1 MYIYRLPKGHRK
13 SRMKQ
18 LIFSKITDSVAQTES
33 LGADLAGQ
41 MLTDLS
47 LPPFVALYGDLG
59 VGKTAFVRGF
69 TSKISPEAA
78 VRSPTFALVNEYR
91 AKPRSVFHFDMYR
104 ITDED
109 DLFSIGYYDYLNRP
123 GICLVEWSENV
134 PYAIPELYIKV
145 LIEKSDPDR
154 PEQRLL
160 TVELTDEIPSRDA
173 AAF

>member
-1 MYIYRLPKGHRK
+1 
-13 SRMKQ
+13 MKE
-18 LIFSKITDSVAQTES
+18 LIISQATQNAAQTET
-33 LGADLAGQ
+33 LGRTLAEQ
-41 MLTDLS
+41 MLADET

-69 TSKISPEAA
+69 TSRISPEAL

-123 GICLVEWSENV
+123 GICLVEWSENI
-134 PYAIPELYIKV
+134 PYAIPAMYIRV
-145 LIEKSDPDR
+145 VIEKSDPAQPDLR
-154 PEQRLL
+154 
-160 TVELTDEIPSRDA
+160 TVIIELTDEAPDGA
-173 AAF
+173 DL